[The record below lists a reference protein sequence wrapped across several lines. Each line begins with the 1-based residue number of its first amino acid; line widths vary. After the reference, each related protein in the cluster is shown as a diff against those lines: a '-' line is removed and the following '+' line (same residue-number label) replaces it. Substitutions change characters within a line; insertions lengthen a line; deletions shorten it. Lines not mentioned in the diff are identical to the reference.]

1 MRLHPREA
9 GTRGEARSGTRRGHA
24 DARTSTSTSASA
36 KAGAGRSAWSGVRVH
51 RGVGI
56 GRGWLLLDGKRVSR
70 RHQAG
75 RLVTIRTGTG
85 LGLTL
90 MMAKTRIVRVKI
102 NEEGRRVDESC

>member
-1 MRLHPREA
+1 
-9 GTRGEARSGTRRGHA
+9 
-24 DARTSTSTSASA
+24 
-36 KAGAGRSAWSGVRVH
+36 
-51 RGVGI
+51 
-56 GRGWLLLDGKRVSR
+56 LDGKRVSR